1 MRAPSSTRVA
11 RLRARRRADGLR
23 PVVLWLPDTTSAAY
37 RARIAEQCARL
48 ARLTPDEQA
57 MAAAFER
64 ATDISDWH

>member
-1 MRAPSSTRVA
+1 
-11 RLRARRRADGLR
+11 
-23 PVVLWLPDTTSAAY
+23 VLWLPDTASAAY

-48 ARLTPDEQA
+48 AHLTPDEQT